1 MSELVQLARRQVI
14 LHLSSPSPQR
24 QTTGTIPV
32 PGPELGPELG
42 PLGRRQL
49 LYCSLDL
56 FKGAYR
62 TKGAGL

>member
-32 PGPELGPELG
+32 PGPELGP
-42 PLGRRQL
+42 LGRRQQ